1 MVRKWKNFNLFELFN
16 FFAFLIDNLC
26 DNALDLTI
34 GQLIVENNWPYGT
47 YCQWLLSA
55 QDDDDYVTLEFQN
68 FNVRKIIV
76 LKELKSYVSK
86 FF

>member
-1 MVRKWKNFNLFELFN
+1 ML
-16 FFAFLIDNLC
+16 FLIDNLC

-34 GQLIVENNWPYGT
+34 GQLIVENNWPHGT

-55 QDDDDYVTLEFQN
+55 QDDDDYVTLEFPN
-68 FNVRKIIV
+68 FNVRIIIV